1 MVKFSKVF
9 ISQKFALKIYFDV
22 VKEELRGFGRE
33 RFLNPLFKNKNKTS
47 FGLLFTTE
55 LSTCNFSFTFIKNI
69 NFAIYKMSISWR

>member
-22 VKEELRGFGRE
+22 VKEELRGFERG
-33 RFLNPLFKNKNKTS
+33 RFLNPLFKNKTS

-55 LSTCNFSFTFIKNI
+55 LSTFNFSFTFIKNI
-69 NFAIYKMSISWR
+69 NFALYKMSISWR

>member
-22 VKEELRGFGRE
+22 VKEELRGFERG
-33 RFLNPLFKNKNKTS
+33 RFLNPLFKNKTS

-69 NFAIYKMSISWR
+69 NFAIYKMSIFWR